1 MLANKDNYLV
11 IMQSY
16 SREGVE
22 GTAVDNC
29 YLSPSRRGIVL
40 ENNGVKLC

>member
-16 SREGVE
+16 SREERAQLWITVTSHPQGVE
-22 GTAVDNC
+22 FF
-29 YLSPSRRGIVL
+29 R
-40 ENNGVKLC
+40 K